1 MQINHKEQVQ
11 RVFTESAQQFT
22 ALKASADR
30 ASHDAMIRLA
40 KPQPSDRVLEIACGP
55 GFVALL
61 FAERVREVVGL
72 DLTEAL
78 LEQARQRQREL
89 GLHNV
94 QFVQGDAEQLPFPDG
109 AFTIVACHKAFHHFT
124 NPRKV
129 LEEIS
134 RVLAQGGRLVLGDT
148 LSSDDPD
155 KNALHNTIERLRD
168 PSHVKMYGLN
178 ELTSLLR
185 DAGFLV
191 KEHEIFE
198 DERTLSW
205 WMSVITP
212 PPEIRAQIRQMLIE
226 SIPEDRTGLHVRV
239 EHDEV
244 FYRRRNLVVVAI
256 KS

>member
-1 MQINHKEQVQ
+1 MNQKEQVQ
-11 RVFTESAQQFT
+11 RVFTESAQKFT
-22 ALKASADR
+22 TLKASADR
-30 ASHDAMIRLA
+30 TSHTAMIRLA
-40 KPQPSDRVLEIACGP
+40 NPQPRDRVLEIACGP

-61 FAERVREVVGL
+61 FAEHVREVVGL

-109 AFTIVACHKAFHHFT
+109 AFTIVACHKAFHHFP
-124 NPRKV
+124 NPQRV
-129 LEEIS
+129 LEES
-134 RVLAQGGRLVLGDT
+134 ARVLEQGGRLVLGDT

-155 KNALHNTIERLRD
+155 KNALHNSLERLRD

-178 ELTSLLR
+178 ELTALLR

-212 PPEIRAQIRQMLIE
+212 PPEIIAQIKQILIE
-226 SIPEDRTGLHVRV
+226 SIPEDRTGLQVRV
-239 EHDEV
+239 ENDEV
-244 FYRRRNLVVVAI
+244 FYRRRNLILVAV
-256 KS
+256 KP

>member
-1 MQINHKEQVQ
+1 MNQKEQVQ
-11 RVFTESAQQFT
+11 RVFTESAHKFT

-78 LEQARQRQREL
+78 LERARQRQREL
-89 GLHNV
+89 GLQNV
-94 QFVQGDAEQLPFPDG
+94 QFIQGDAEQLPFPDG
-109 AFTIVACHKAFHHFT
+109 AFTIVACHKAFHHFP
-124 NPRKV
+124 NPQKILEESARV
-129 LEEIS
+129 LE
-134 RVLAQGGRLVLGDT
+134 QGGRLVLGDT

-155 KNALHNTIERLRD
+155 KNALHNAIERLRD

-178 ELTSLLR
+178 ELIALLR

-226 SIPEDRTGLHVRV
+226 SIPQDRTGLRVRA
-239 EHDEV
+239 ENDEI
-244 FYRRRNLVVVAI
+244 FYRRRNLVIVAI
-256 KS
+256 KP